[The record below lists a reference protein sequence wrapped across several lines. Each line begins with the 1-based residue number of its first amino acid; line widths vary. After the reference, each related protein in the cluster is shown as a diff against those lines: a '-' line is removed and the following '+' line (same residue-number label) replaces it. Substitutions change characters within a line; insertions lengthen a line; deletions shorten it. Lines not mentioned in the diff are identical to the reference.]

1 MRIFFFFCALGI
13 SLWGYSQSTYHSLKG
28 RVLDLTDQNPMSG
41 AAVQLLGTDKTA
53 ITDLEGRFLMVDIV
67 PGKYRVRIIH
77 PFCEPLEAAVDLT
90 QNRAQEFFIEHHIHL
105 LDEVMVQASVLQ
117 DPNAGNS
124 AQKIQGAQIERA
136 QGGSIGDLIS
146 QISGVSSLKT
156 GNNVVKPIIH
166 GLHSSRVA
174 MMLNGVRIQDQ
185 EWGAEHAP
193 MVDLSALSAVTVV
206 KGAQALRYSGDA
218 LGGVVIAQS
227 TRPVHQ
233 DTLWGKVQTSFQ
245 DNGRGYQSSV
255 QLNRSRAS
263 GWFSSMTAGFQKQ
276 GDLEAPDYLL
286 TNTAMEQKSWSG
298 QWGWKQTDFGFSA
311 YGSWIG
317 SDLGI
322 LAASHLSGAEDQF
335 RALSAQQPL
344 IIREFDYV
352 IDAPRQA
359 VGHGLA
365 RIDGYYRHP
374 IWGTISG
381 QIDYQFNQR
390 KEFDARRGS
399 LKGTPALDLTLQ
411 SFNAN
416 LHVKNTTQKQ
426 TTIEYGLVVGNQSN
440 ESNPGT
446 GVKRL
451 IPDYQSQQ
459 YAGYLLGSQPLSD
472 QWIIDTGVRLDH
484 QAIKGYKYYR
494 TGFWDQR
501 QYGNDFSD
509 WVVWKEDQQ
518 MLTRP
523 QLNYTTWSGSLGLH
537 RDAGRGWEQYLNISR
552 ASRAPNPAELFSEG
566 LHHSA
571 ASIELGDIRF
581 NPEIAHKISL
591 TWTKKTGKTSFDI
604 HPYAQWID
612 GFMLLVPTGAM
623 QTIRGHFQV
632 WEYRQTQASIWGI
645 DLDAGHQW
653 NEHWRSSHQ
662 VSWLRGTDTTRDEPL
677 MMMPPPTINN
687 QLAWNKG
694 AWSWSLEHQWTA
706 EQTRF
711 PSYNISV
718 FIPTENNTVDVDLST
733 PPGAYGLWHT
743 RLEYQ
748 VNKPGKIEPKVGLSI
763 RNATNL
769 NYRNY
774 LNRLR
779 FYADDLGRSIQLYSI
794 LKF

>member
-1 MRIFFFFCALGI
+1 MRILIFFCALGM
-13 SLWGYSQSTYHSLKG
+13 SLWGYSQSTYHTLQG

-41 AAVQLLGTDKTA
+41 AAVQLLGTDKVAT
-53 ITDLEGRFLMVDIV
+53 TDLEGRFLMEDIV
-67 PGKYRVRIIH
+67 PGTYRVRIIH
-77 PFCEPLEAAVDLT
+77 PFCEPLETAVDLT
-90 QNRAQEFFIEHHIHL
+90 KNIEQEFYIEHHIHL
-105 LDEVMVQASVLQ
+105 LDEVMVQAAVLN

-136 QGGSIGDLIS
+136 QGGSLGDLIS

-233 DTLWGKVQTSFQ
+233 DTLWGKVQASYQ
-245 DNGRGYQSSV
+245 DNGRGYQSSL

-263 GWFSSMTAGFQKQ
+263 GWFSNLTAGYQKQ
-276 GDLEAPDYLL
+276 GDLQAPDYLL

-298 QWGWKQTDFGFSA
+298 QWGLKKTDFGFSA

-335 RALSAQQPL
+335 RALSAQKPL
-344 IIREFDYV
+344 IIRDFDYI

-365 RIDGYYRHP
+365 RIDGYYSHA

-390 KEFDARRGS
+390 KEFDVRRGS
-399 LKGTPALDLTLQ
+399 LKGTPALDLTLL

-416 LHVKNTTQKQ
+416 LHVKKTNQKQ
-426 TTIEYGLVVGNQSN
+426 TTMEYGLVAGHQSN

-451 IPDYQSQQ
+451 IPDYQSQH

-472 QWIIDTGVRLDH
+472 RWILDTGVRLDH

-494 TGFWDQR
+494 
-501 QYGNDFSD
+501 
-509 WVVWKEDQQ
+509 
-518 MLTRP
+518 
-523 QLNYTTWSGSLGLH
+523 
-537 RDAGRGWEQYLNISR
+537 
-552 ASRAPNPAELFSEG
+552 
-566 LHHSA
+566 
-571 ASIELGDIRF
+571 
-581 NPEIAHKISL
+581 
-591 TWTKKTGKTSFDI
+591 
-604 HPYAQWID
+604 
-612 GFMLLVPTGAM
+612 
-623 QTIRGHFQV
+623 
-632 WEYRQTQASIWGI
+632 
-645 DLDAGHQW
+645 
-653 NEHWRSSHQ
+653 
-662 VSWLRGTDTTRDEPL
+662 
-677 MMMPPPTINN
+677 
-687 QLAWNKG
+687 
-694 AWSWSLEHQWTA
+694 
-706 EQTRF
+706 
-711 PSYNISV
+711 
-718 FIPTENNTVDVDLST
+718 
-733 PPGAYGLWHT
+733 
-743 RLEYQ
+743 
-748 VNKPGKIEPKVGLSI
+748 
-763 RNATNL
+763 
-769 NYRNY
+769 
-774 LNRLR
+774 
-779 FYADDLGRSIQLYSI
+779 
-794 LKF
+794 

>member
-1 MRIFFFFCALGI
+1 MRIFFFFCALGLC
-13 SLWGYSQSTYHSLKG
+13 LWGYSQSTYHSLKG

-53 ITDLEGRFLMVDIV
+53 TTDLEGRFLMVDIV

-77 PFCEPLEAAVDLT
+77 PFCEPLEAVVDLT
-90 QNRAQEFFIEHHIHL
+90 QNLVQEFFIEHHIHL

-174 MMLNGVRIQDQ
+174 TMLNGVRIQDQ

-276 GDLEAPDYLL
+276 GDLMAPDYLL

-298 QWGWKQTDFGFSA
+298 QWGLKQTDFGFSA

-365 RIDGYYRHP
+365 RIDGYYRHA

-472 QWIIDTGVRLDH
+472 QWIIDTGVRIDH

-523 QLNYTTWSGSLGLH
+523 QLTYTTWSGSLGLH
-537 RDAGRGWEQYLNISR
+537 RDAGHGWEQYLNISR
-552 ASRAPNPAELFSEG
+552 ASRSPNPAELFSEG

-632 WEYRQTQASIWGI
+632 WEYRQTKASIWGI

-694 AWSWSLEHQWTA
+694 VWSWSLEYQWTA

-711 PSYNISV
+711 PNYNISV

-748 VNKPGKIEPKVGLSI
+748 VNKPGKIQPKVGLSI
-763 RNATNL
+763 RNATDL
-769 NYRNY
+769 KYRNY

-779 FYADDLGRSIQLYSI
+779 YYADDMGRSIQLYSI

>member
-1 MRIFFFFCALGI
+1 MRILLILCTLGI
-13 SLWGYSQSTYHSLKG
+13 SLWGYSQSTYHTLKG

-41 AAVQLLGTDKTA
+41 AAVQLLGTDKVAT
-53 ITDLEGRFLMVDIV
+53 TDLDGQFLIVDIV

-77 PFCEPLEAAVDLT
+77 PFCEPLETAVDLT
-90 QNRAQEFFIEHHIHL
+90 KNLAQDFFIEHHIHL
-105 LDEVMVQASVLQ
+105 LDEVMVQAAVFS
-117 DPNAGNS
+117 DPNTTNNAS
-124 AQKIQGAQIERA
+124 KIVGAQIERA
-136 QGGSIGDLIS
+136 QGGSLGDLIS
-146 QISGVSSLKT
+146 QVSGVSSLKT

-174 MMLNGVRIQDQ
+174 LMLNGVRVEDQ

-193 MVDLSALSAVTVV
+193 MVDLSTLAAVTVV
-206 KGAQALRYSGDA
+206 KGAQALRYTGDA

-227 TRPVHQ
+227 TRPVRQ
-233 DTLWGKVQTSFQ
+233 DTLWGKTQVSYQ
-245 DNGRGYQSSV
+245 DNGGGYQSSV

-263 GWFSSMTAGFQKQ
+263 GWFSSMTAGYQKQ
-276 GDLEAPDYLL
+276 GDLQAPDYLL
-286 TNTAMEQKSWSG
+286 TNTAMEQKSFSG
-298 QWGWKQTDFGFSA
+298 QWGLKQAEYGFSA

-335 RALSAQQPL
+335 RALSAQKPL
-344 IIREFDYV
+344 IIEEFDYV

-359 VGHGLA
+359 VGHALA
-365 RIDGYYRHP
+365 RIDGYWRHP
-374 IWGTISG
+374 FWGTVSG

-390 KEFDARRGS
+390 KEFDVRRKS

-416 LHVKNTTQKQ
+416 VHVKKIDQKQ
-426 TTIEYGLVVGNQSN
+426 RTLEYGLVLGTQSN
-440 ESNPGT
+440 VSDPGT

-459 YAGYLLGSQPLSD
+459 YAGYLLGSQPIDD
-472 QWIIDTGVRLDH
+472 QWIVDAGVRLDY
-484 QAIKGYKYYR
+484 QGIKGYKYYG

-501 QYGNDFSD
+501 QYGEDFSD

-518 MLTRP
+518 LLTRL
-523 QLNYTTWSGSLGLH
+523 QLDYTTWSGSLGLH

-581 NPEIAHKISL
+581 SPEIAHKISV
-591 TWTKKTGKTSFDI
+591 TWTKKTGNTTFEI

-612 GFMLLVPTGAM
+612 GFMLLVPIGAT

-632 WEYRQTQASIWGI
+632 WEYRQTAASIWGI
-645 DLDAGHQW
+645 DFDAGHQW
-653 NEHWRSSHQ
+653 NKHLRSIHQ
-662 VSWLRGTDTTRDEPL
+662 VSWLYGTDTARDEPL
-677 MMMPPPTINN
+677 MMMPPPMIDN
-687 QLAWNKG
+687 QVEWNKG
-694 AWSWSLEHQWTA
+694 LWTFSLGHQWTGA
-706 EQTRF
+706 QTRF
-711 PSYNISV
+711 PNYNIAV
-718 FIPTENNTVDVDLST
+718 FIPTENRTVEVDLST
-733 PPGAYGLWHT
+733 PPSAYGLWHT

-748 VNKPGKIEPKVGLSI
+748 VKKQGNLQPKIGISV
-763 RNATNL
+763 RNAANL

-779 FYADDLGRSIQLYSI
+779 FYADDLGRFIQLYTI
-794 LKF
+794 IKF

>member
-1 MRIFFFFCALGI
+1 MRILLFFCALSLG
-13 SLWGYSQSTYHSLKG
+13 LWGYSQSTYHTLQG

-41 AAVQLLGTDKTA
+41 AAVQLLGTDKTVT
-53 ITDLEGRFLMVDIV
+53 TDLNGQFLIVDIV
-67 PGKYRVRIIH
+67 PGTYRVRIIH
-77 PFCEPLEAAVDLT
+77 PFCEPLETAVDLT
-90 QNRAQEFFIEHHIHL
+90 KNLAQDFFIEHHIHL
-105 LDEVMVQASVLQ
+105 LDEVMVQASVFS
-117 DPNAGNS
+117 DPNSTNNAS
-124 AQKIQGAQIERA
+124 KIVGAQIERA
-136 QGGSIGDLIS
+136 QGGSLGDLIS
-146 QISGVSSLKT
+146 QVSGVSSLKT
-156 GNNVVKPIIH
+156 GNHVVKPIIH

-174 MMLNGVRIQDQ
+174 LMLNGVRVEDQ

-193 MVDLSALSAVTVV
+193 MVDLSTLAAVTVV
-206 KGAQALRYSGDA
+206 KGAQALRYTGDA

-227 TRPVHQ
+227 TRPVRQ
-233 DTLWGKVQTSFQ
+233 DTLWGKAQVSYQ
-245 DNGRGYQSSV
+245 DNGQGFQSSV
-255 QLNRSRAS
+255 QLNRSQAN

-298 QWGWKQTDFGFSA
+298 QWGLKQTDFGFSA

-335 RALSAQQPL
+335 RALSAQTPL
-344 IIREFDYV
+344 IIEEFDYV
-352 IDAPRQA
+352 IDAPRQS
-359 VGHGLA
+359 VKHGLT

-374 IWGTISG
+374 FWGTLSA

-390 KEFDARRGS
+390 KEFDVRRGS

-416 LHVKNTTQKQ
+416 LHVKKTNPRQ
-426 TTIEYGLVVGNQSN
+426 TTMEYGLVAGNQSN

-459 YAGYLLGSQPLSD
+459 YAAYLLGSQSLSD
-472 QWIIDTGVRLDH
+472 QWILDAGVRLDH
-484 QAIKGYKYYR
+484 QTIQGYKYYR

-501 QYGNDFSD
+501 QYGEDFSD

-523 QLNYTTWSGSLGLH
+523 LLDYTTWSGSLGLH
-537 RDAGRGWEQYLNISR
+537 RDAGRGWEQYVNIAR

-581 NPEIAHKISL
+581 SPEVSHKASA
-591 TWTKKTGKTSFDI
+591 TWTKKTGRTTLEI

-632 WEYRQTQASIWGI
+632 WEYRQTKASIWGI
-645 DLDAGHQW
+645 DLDVGHQW
-653 NEHWRSSHQ
+653 HEHWRSAHQ
-662 VSWLRGTDTTRDEPL
+662 VSWLHGSDTARNEPL
-677 MMMPPPTINN
+677 MMMPPPTINH

-694 AWSWSLEHQWTA
+694 GWSWNLEYQWTA
-706 EQTRF
+706 EQNRF
-711 PSYNISV
+711 PKYNIAV
-718 FIPTENNTVDVDLST
+718 FIPTENRTVDLDLST
-733 PPGAYGLWHT
+733 PPSAYGLWHT

-748 VNKPGKIEPKVGLSI
+748 VKKQGNLQPKVGISI

-779 FYADDLGRSIQLYSI
+779 FYADDLGRSIQLYTI